1 METSGHRLASQ
12 TNKAAATGGG
22 LGDIPDRAGAGLG
35 LTWVYNNCYS
45 GHLTPSGMILS
56 LLILTTLFPAIGSVD
71 QPWSRTGHCC
81 VPHKF

>member
-1 METSGHRLASQ
+1 
-12 TNKAAATGGG
+12 
-22 LGDIPDRAGAGLG
+22 
-35 LTWVYNNCYS
+35 
-45 GHLTPSGMILS
+45 MILS